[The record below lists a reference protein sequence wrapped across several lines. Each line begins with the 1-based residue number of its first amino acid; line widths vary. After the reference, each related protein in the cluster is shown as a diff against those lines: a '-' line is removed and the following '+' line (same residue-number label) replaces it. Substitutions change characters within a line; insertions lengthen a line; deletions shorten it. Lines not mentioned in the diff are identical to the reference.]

1 MKSSGEPYR
10 ADVPHPAHP
19 PLNPNL
25 RLYVERSNETWNWS
39 FSQAR
44 TNERQV
50 EEAVAH
56 QTPDGRIVDFDGVV
70 PASRG
75 AELWV
80 RWHALQTKRVSDIFR
95 RVFGDGAMG
104 NRVRILYEY
113 QYDNY
118 QATASEGLLFLER
131 YFDNADGEQHV
142 PDPRPVNAYLWGAG
156 AATYYGSANPTGAV
170 AGIVVPDGGFEKP
183 KETSSWKFQG
193 ESGVYRTPALA
204 DGIRLRDAGRGNQ
217 TDVIL
222 AGLQIADGKNERFR
236 GPKTHPHGGRCALA

>member
-1 MKSSGEPYR
+1 M
-10 ADVPHPAHP
+10 
-19 PLNPNL
+19 
-25 RLYVERSNETWNWS
+25 
-39 FSQAR
+39 
-44 TNERQV
+44 
-50 EEAVAH
+50 
-56 QTPDGRIVDFDGVV
+56 DFDGVV
-70 PASRG
+70 PAGRG

-142 PDPRPVNAYLWGAG
+142 PDPRPVSAYLWGAG
-156 AATYYGSANPTGAV
+156 AATYYGSANPIGAV

-204 DGIRLRDAGRGNQ
+204 DGIRLRDAGRASPSPGVTLGFAFPSESARWPCTSSAASPGRTTNRATRLPSCAPPTERSSRRWRSRRATGR
-217 TDVIL
+217 TDEPPSPGSL
-222 AGLQIADGKNERFR
+222 TPRSSRRAAA
-236 GPKTHPHGGRCALA
+236 TSC